1 MHVCV
6 YTFFK
11 TLLFYVIVCMST
23 HAHICT
29 GMHVSIYELSPS
41 AYRSPKVELDTPRTG
56 LIGGHDL
63 PSLGTGNQTG
73 VNFLTSEQLSNPTC
87 DARYYQCEI

>member
-1 MHVCV
+1 MCV
-6 YTFFK
+6 YTLFK
-11 TLLFYVIVCMST
+11 TLLVYLIVCVST
-23 HAHICT
+23 RAHVCT

-41 AYRSPKVELDTPRTG
+41 AYRSPKVELDTPRTR

-73 VNFLTSEQLSNPTC
+73 VNFLTSETALQPHM
-87 DARYYQCEI
+87 